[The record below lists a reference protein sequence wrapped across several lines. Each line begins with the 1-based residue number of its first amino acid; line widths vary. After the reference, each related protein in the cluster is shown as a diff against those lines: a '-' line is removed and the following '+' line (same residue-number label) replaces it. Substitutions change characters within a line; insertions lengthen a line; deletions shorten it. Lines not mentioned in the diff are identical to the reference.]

1 MKLNKKCTH
10 CGSANTLPMK
20 FGLISDEI
28 HQENNKNRK
37 WVWGGC
43 VIYKD
48 GNKDYC
54 VNCNKPFGGSIEP
67 QKSKKSKGKDLDLFR
82 KN

>member
-1 MKLNKKCTH
+1 
-10 CGSANTLPMK
+10 MK

-28 HQENNKNRK
+28 HKENNKNRK

-43 VIYKD
+43 VIYRD

-54 VNCNKPFGGSIEP
+54 VNCNQPFGGVIVP
-67 QKSKKSKGKDLDLFR
+67 QKPIESKEKDLELFR

>member
-10 CGSANTLPMK
+10 CESANTLPMK

-28 HQENNKNRK
+28 HLENNKNRK

-54 VNCNKPFGGSIEP
+54 VNCNKPFGGIIEP
-67 QKSKKSKGKDLDLFR
+67 QKSNKSKDEDLNLFR